1 MWFKKTTANNQ
12 AATSK
17 NTNTNWQTQL
27 ASVNSNGVEL
37 AMAELLHYQNKT
49 ALIDLASR
57 KNIHGQMSGNYL
69 SRSKGRGMEFDEVR
83 HYQTG
88 DDIRAIDWRV
98 TARTGKTHTKLFRE
112 ELERP
117 VLIATD
123 LSASMHFG
131 SQLLFKSVQAAH
143 LAALVAWH
151 AKNRGDR
158 LGGIVFNQHDHLEL
172 KPRSRKEGVLHYLH
186 ALTAIHKSQSKLQQ
200 TGEQTNKDQNHVNE
214 ADSTYSES
222 SSFESS
228 YFNENCARI
237 RQIAKPGSLV
247 YLITDAQAIKN
258 TLLKDNELKDNKLKD
273 NELHSYSDKSN
284 NELQSNNE
292 QSDALRHLTHISRHC
307 ELVICLIND
316 PLEQQLPMSSSQLNV
331 TLTDGNNRQQ
341 LTLGDKH
348 TAALY
353 QQQAQL
359 LNDRCEQLLTKAGGR
374 VLHFTAGQTLEQ
386 QLKSGAQFCNN

>member
-1 MWFKKTTANNQ
+1 MWFKQKTISNKQSASANSCQ
-12 AATSK
+12 I
-17 NTNTNWQTQL
+17 QL
-27 ASVNSNGVEL
+27 ASVHSNGVEL

-49 ALIDLASR
+49 ALIDLSAR

-143 LAALVAWH
+143 LASLVAWH

-158 LGGIVFNQHDHLEL
+158 LGGIVFNQHEHLEL

-186 ALTAIHKSQSKLQQ
+186 ALTSVHLSQHKSQYDKIKL
-200 TGEQTNKDQNHVNE
+200 TDKPHAVNE
-214 ADSTYSES
+214 
-222 SSFESS
+222 S
-228 YFNENCARI
+228 YFKDNCARI
-237 RQIAKPGSLV
+237 RQVAKPGSLV
-247 YLITDAQAIKN
+247 YLITDAQQ
-258 TLLKDNELKDNKLKD
+258 LKKTHCTN
-273 NELHSYSDKSN
+273 
-284 NELQSNNE
+284 Q
-292 QSDALRHLTHISRHC
+292 QDALRHLTQISQHC
-307 ELVICLIND
+307 ELVVCLIDD
-316 PLEQQLPMSSSQLNV
+316 PLEQELPTSSIKLNV
-331 TLTDGNNRQQ
+331 TLTDGDNRQQ
-341 LTLGDKH
+341 LTLGDSN
-348 TAALY
+348 TAARY
-353 QQQAQL
+353 KQQAQ
-359 LNDRCEQLLTKAGGR
+359 NISEQCSHLLTKAGAR
-374 VLHFTAGQTLEQ
+374 VINFSAGQTLEQ
-386 QLKSGAQFCNN
+386 QLKDGAQFCNK